1 MSAGTAKTL
10 VEGLGKSGKIRRGGR
25 IVDLPLGRGSR
36 NIDFGCGVK
45 RAMPIPWGDVAS
57 AFYTTGIPNITV
69 FAPTSLTT
77 LAVARLSNA
86 FQLVLRSSLV
96 QSWLVETI
104 EKNVKG
110 PDAATRNASQTWV
123 WGEARDPADGSTR
136 SALSL

>member
-1 MSAGTAKTL
+1 MSPVICWCNGA
-10 VEGLGKSGKIRRGGR
+10 VQIRTRSED
-25 IVDLPLGRGSR
+25 I
-36 NIDFGCGVK
+36 
-45 RAMPIPWGDVAS
+45 A
-57 AFYTTGIPNITV
+57 V

-96 QSWLVETI
+96 QSWLVEMI

-123 WGEARDPADGSTR
+123 WGEAFLSIKAMQSVGTTSKPAPGDR
-136 SALSL
+136 A